1 MNLGLSAR
9 IHARHFTPPPR
20 HLQYHV
26 TNSVSRGAQVAIL
39 NPPSAHYNPFFTP
52 FSMAE
57 QNSRDA
63 ISSPKGKGKGK
74 EASTAPPSDV
84 QAAPDDGTVLRQQGD
99 RDTPL
104 NSSFASRL
112 TASAASL
119 SRMALTASSAT
130 ETIRNGTTGA
140 KVSPGTSS
148 YSAQGSGSHRDIA
161 TYRSPRSVNTGTVVG
176 FSSATSVSTASG
188 QQYEDFMDAQ
198 AQAVLD
204 GHSQPQR
211 SAQVQ
216 ESNSGTVLVSEY
228 GQHMPLSSGIQS
240 DCQEQEAKDGLGV
253 VELLDS
259 LESDDFDGNDDD
271 LQTSISSEEEL
282 SLRRALF
289 DDNHGRPASNWAC
302 LLDFQPYFLNGDDP
316 AELLRHFGVADVQQA
331 RAMWMDSWKDV
342 LTSYTDEVW
351 GDLGS
356 LARQAH
362 QEIEEARGDGTEATA
377 GPGEMQALQRLRQIL
392 AHVRGR

>member
-1 MNLGLSAR
+1 M
-9 IHARHFTPPPR
+9 
-20 HLQYHV
+20 V
-26 TNSVSRGAQVAIL
+26 
-39 NPPSAHYNPFFTP
+39 
-52 FSMAE
+52 E

-63 ISSPKGKGKGK
+63 ISSPQGKGKGK
-74 EASTAPPSDV
+74 ETSIAPPSDV
-84 QAAPDDGTVLRQQGD
+84 QPAPGDGTALHQQGD
-99 RDTPL
+99 RDAPL

-119 SRMALTASSAT
+119 SRTALTASSAT
-130 ETIRNGTTGA
+130 ETIRSGTMGA

-148 YSAQGSGSHRDIA
+148 DSAQGSGSHRDTA
-161 TYRSPRSVNTGTVVG
+161 AYRSPSTMNPSTATG
-176 FSSATSVSTASG
+176 FSSATGLSTAGG
-188 QQYEDFMDAQ
+188 QQYQDFMDAQ

-204 GHSQPQR
+204 DLSQPQR
-211 SAQVQ
+211 SAEAQ

-228 GQHMPLSSGIQS
+228 SQYMPLSAGTKS
-240 DCQEQEAKDGLGV
+240 DFQKQEVKDGQGV

-259 LESDDFDGNDDD
+259 LELDDFDVNGDD
-271 LQTSISSEEEL
+271 LQTYISPEEEL

-289 DDNHGRPASNWAC
+289 DEKHKEPAFNWAS
-302 LLDFQPYFLNGDDP
+302 LLDFQPHFLNGDDP
-316 AELLRHFGVADVQQA
+316 SELLQHFGVADVQQA
-331 RAMWMDSWKDV
+331 RAMWMESWNDV

-362 QEIEEARGDGTEATA
+362 QEIEEARGDGTETTT
-377 GPGEMQALQRLRQIL
+377 GHGEMQALQRLRQIL